1 MLLRTYAQRLAP
13 LLHIGQ
19 QRTPFRMT
27 ELMMRNA
34 FGYQYDKAER
44 PIDRW
49 NRVVLCEGPFV
60 EKRRRLLCTLCPYSY
75 CSNEMKFC
83 HNIQPHVVPN
93 LYDFLFSAEHKE
105 DILNNNDNQTFFLIN
120 TKGVKRTRISFTT
133 NILKISSFV
142 FSRRK
147 KVIQVWND
155 MRLNTFILFFLLLLL
170 NYPFKI
176 N

>member
-83 HNIQPHVVPN
+83 HIFSLMSFQTCMTSF
-93 LYDFLFSAEHKE
+93 FLLNTKE

-133 NILKISSFV
+133 NILKNIFFCVQQKKESHTGLERHEVEYIYIIFFVVVVELSF
-142 FSRRK
+142 
-147 KVIQVWND
+147 
-155 MRLNTFILFFLLLLL
+155 
-170 NYPFKI
+170 
-176 N
+176 